1 MKLHTRVLMGSS
13 ALLMLLLGVAGS
25 FAPQE
30 LLQRSGSVAT
40 PLAVLMVQAAGGLYL
55 GFAALNWMAKDSLIG
70 GIYSRPVAIGNFL
83 HFVMV
88 AIALAKLVA
97 RGSRELPLLMFA
109 AVYVGFAVWFWRVV
123 FTHPASARGASRGA
137 NG

>member
-1 MKLHTRVLMGSS
+1 MDLRTKALMVSS
-13 ALLMLLLGVAGS
+13 ALVMLVLGIAGT

-70 GIYSRPVAIGNFL
+70 GIYSRPVAMGNFL
-83 HFVMV
+83 HFLVV
-88 AIALAKLVA
+88 AIALGKLVA
-97 RGSRELPLLMFA
+97 RGHRELPMLVLGV
-109 AVYVGFAVWFWRVV
+109 VYLVFAVWFWRVA
-123 FTHPASARGASRGA
+123 FTHPAGRPEVARG
-137 NG
+137 